1 VHRPSSSFANTPN
14 EGGSAPLDM
23 TLLSTVDAGPDNYLR
38 SEAEIAASAT
48 IFDHVAAGRTL
59 ILLAGFPGVGKSA
72 LLRRIERD
80 WATHFGAILLAARG
94 AALGGMEC
102 QTPDLLLVDEAEDLD
117 DAGRDCLSERVA
129 AGRPSI
135 IVAARP
141 DDVRALPAGAELTIV
156 RLDPLTPEEV
166 ARLATAL
173 CGDLELWGGTLRRIS
188 LHAEGRPRLVRSLLR
203 SAAIEATL
211 ENAGTVEP
219 DHVDLAAARLAL
231 KNQRRMATDD
241 PAMSPHASVPLS
253 RPRGDSEISLVE
265 RNENDGAPQGPAI
278 AAISPQEE
286 GRVSRSR
293 RGKAFGTGA
302 ALIAGLAASY
312 ALFLAPQ
319 PIRPL
324 NGADEIGDRSA
335 TATGQQEVAVLN
347 RSHHEGAGSGEPA
360 SGDTGSGDTGSGEA
374 GSATRIDGALTY
386 SEPTE
391 PLFAGERASAS
402 VADTSAAPSSNSPPP
417 SPAPQTRKLPVEIA
431 VLAEADEPAVLVEQ
445 LEPLTL
451 SQDTLPLLVAE
462 APSSPPPAQADNA
475 APETDDRAAKATR
488 EARDRL
494 RAMRN

>member
-1 VHRPSSSFANTPN
+1 MHRPSSSFANTPN

-117 DAGRDCLSERVA
+117 DAGRDCLSERVT

-141 DDVRALPAGAELTIV
+141 DDVRALPPGAELTIV

-173 CGDLELWGGTLRRIS
+173 CGDLELSGGTLRRIS

-211 ENAGTVEP
+211 ENAETVEP
-219 DHVDLAAARLAL
+219 YHVDLAAARLAL
-231 KNQRRMATDD
+231 RNQRRMATDD
-241 PAMSPHASVPLS
+241 PAMSPHASVPLA
-253 RPRGDSEISLVE
+253 RPRGESEISLVE
-265 RNENDGAPQGPAI
+265 RNENDGPPQGPAI

-286 GRVSRSR
+286 GRVSKSR

-312 ALFLAPQ
+312 VLFLAPQ

-335 TATGQQEVAVLN
+335 TATGQQEVAALN
-347 RSHHEGAGSGEPA
+347 RSQHEVAGSGEPA
-360 SGDTGSGDTGSGEA
+360 SGNTGSGE

-402 VADTSAAPSSNSPPP
+402 VADTSTAPSSSSPPP
-417 SPAPQTRKLPVEIA
+417 SPAPQTRKPPAEIA

-462 APSSPPPAQADNA
+462 APSSPPPAQAADA